1 MEEDE
6 RLKEVVS
13 QYREGDVIPWAYGE
27 NCLISSP
34 CTLFMYSCTGPG
46 EFCEVYVLCID
57 IYCTPCGAGYCEM
70 HIRLQL
76 LIMRFLGILPVTI
89 FLKIG
94 RQQPFVSPSAV
105 GEHGLL

>member
-27 NCLISSP
+27 HCLISP
-34 CTLFMYSCTGPG
+34 LCTLFTYSRTGPG

-57 IYCTPCGAGYCEM
+57 IYCTPGGAGYCEM

-76 LIMRFLGILPVTI
+76 LIMRFLRILSVTI